1 MLAKL
6 SHLILNGLDLKD
18 HKDHLD
24 QVEAQVDQE
33 DQVDQVDQMD
43 LMDQVEEETIQIAT
57 TVIQT
62 TTTVVETILITH
74 TIQTATTVEEMIL
87 MTHTLLLITTVEETI
102 LMILM
107 THMSHPTVV
116 VDHPVEV
123 LLLQL
128 QLTGLK
134 EVKLPQ
140 SKTKVNAVPAG
151 RSRPLEISLPE
162 ELSTTTQSQSITPSN
177 NSLIAPDLSVTM
189 DAVVELWTPL
199 SNTSKPHHSRPQLTT
214 HTKPKLVP
222 AFTLHRKEQDLFLVT
237 PTSSMAVSA
246 P

>member
-1 MLAKL
+1 
-6 SHLILNGLDLKD
+6 LDLKD

-24 QVEAQVDQE
+24 QVEAQVDQ
-33 DQVDQVDQMD
+33 VDQVGQVEIQ
-43 LMDQVEEETIQIAT
+43 MDQVEIQMEEETIQIAT

-62 TTTVVETILITH
+62 TTTVEETIHITH
-74 TIQTATTVEEMIL
+74 TIQTTTM
-87 MTHTLLLITTVEETI
+87 VEETI
-102 LMILM
+102 HITHMIQTATMVEETILM

-116 VDHPVEV
+116 VDHPVVVV
-123 LLLQL
+123 LPQQL
-128 QLTGLK
+128 PLTGLQ

-162 ELSTTTQSQSITPSN
+162 ELSTTTQSQLITPSN

-199 SNTSKPHHSRPQLTT
+199 SNMSKPHHSRPQLTT
-214 HTKPKLVP
+214 HTKLKLVP
-222 AFTLHRKEQDLFLVT
+222 AFTLHRKEQDLFLAT
-237 PTSSMAVSA
+237 PTSFTTVSA